1 MKKKLISLLIVSAML
16 SFFAVQAGAA
26 DIEAAPTAVDRDI
39 EIVAA
44 DYPEVGSELEPEEAL
59 PSRYSSV
66 DEGYVTPVR
75 HQKFNTCWAY
85 SSTATFESR
94 ILSLKNNT
102 GHISTMHMN
111 YWGCTAENGK
121 GWQRTF
127 SAAGYPYIALGYLTS
142 MGCVSESIFPESK
155 SLEDYQSMSEDL
167 YPSYIADSVIYLTDD
182 DIDTVKTAIYNYG
195 GVVGNFHYDSSL
207 LSGSSYYV
215 DTSGMTVSQMN
226 GHAVEVV
233 GWDDNYSLRNFS
245 SGHQPASNGAWLCKN
260 SWGQSFADNG
270 YFWISYEDQ
279 YLFSSRF
286 GPSYAISSAAVM
298 NANTKLQQNEI
309 YGSVCEF
316 NYFDERQRL
325 KKMTYANVF
334 DFSDGY
340 HNIDEIIFESTS
352 EGSAYTVYYIP
363 TDENG
368 VPSDDSSLWTEL
380 GSGMIEYNG
389 YIKVNTGGFSAPREK
404 GAIGVQI
411 QRRDTSTGLSI
422 GVAEW
427 FRTSGVMR
435 FIPDVAP
442 GQSYIIGYKADPADV
457 LDIYRDQLDDDIGGT
472 LAIKALCHSDD
483 ENGDVDRDGD
493 FTIVD
498 VTAAQRKLIDIMEL
512 DKTQL
517 RFADYDNDGE
527 VTIVDCTKM
536 QRKLIRIDR

>member
-1 MKKKLISLLIVSAML
+1 MNKKLISLIAV
-16 SFFAVQAGAA
+16 FAVLSAFVLQAGAA
-26 DIEAAPTAVDRDI
+26 DIDAAPTARDRDI

-44 DYPEVGSELEPEEAL
+44 DYPEVGSVLEPEETL

-66 DEGYVTPVR
+66 DQGYVTPVR
-75 HQKFNTCWAY
+75 RQKYNTCWAY
-85 SSTATFESR
+85 CSIATFESR
-94 ILSLKNNT
+94 ILSMKKYTDHL
-102 GHISTMHMN
+102 STMHMN
-111 YWGCTAENGK
+111 YWGCTTESGK
-121 GWQRTF
+121 GWQRSY

-142 MGCVSESIFPESK
+142 FGGVSENIFPASK
-155 SLEDYQSMSEDL
+155 TFEDYQSTAGEL
-167 YPSYIADSVIYLTDD
+167 YPSYVADSVIYLKDGD
-182 DIDTVKTAIYNYG
+182 ADTVKTAIYNYG
-195 GVVGNFHYDSSL
+195 GVVGNFHYDSTL
-207 LSGSSYYV
+207 LNGSAYYA
-215 DTSGMTVSQMN
+215 DTPGLPTSRLN

-233 GWDDNYSLRNFS
+233 GWDDSYSASNFAP
-245 SGHQPASNGAWLCKN
+245 GHQPSSDGAWLCKN
-260 SWGQSFADNG
+260 SWGESYGDNG
-270 YFWISYEDQ
+270 YFWMSYEDL
-279 YLFSSRF
+279 YVFSPRF
-286 GPSYAISSAAVM
+286 GPSYAVSSAAAV

-316 NYFDERQRL
+316 GYFDERQRL
-325 KKMTYANVF
+325 NKMTYANVF

-340 HNIDEIIFESTS
+340 HNIDEIVFETTS

-368 VPSDDSSLWTEL
+368 VPVDDTSLWIEL
-380 GSGMIEYNG
+380 GSGMIKYNG
-389 YIKVNTGGFSAPREK
+389 YIKVNTGGFVAPREK

-411 QRRDTSTGLSI
+411 RRQDTGTGLSI

-427 FRTSGVMR
+427 FRTSGIMR

-442 GQSYIIGYKADPADV
+442 GQSYLIGYQAAPADV

-472 LAIKALCHSDD
+472 FVIKALCHSDD

-498 VTAAQRKLIDIMEL
+498 VTLTQRNLLQITEL
-512 DKTQL
+512 DKVQS

-536 QRKLIRIDR
+536 QRTLVRADL